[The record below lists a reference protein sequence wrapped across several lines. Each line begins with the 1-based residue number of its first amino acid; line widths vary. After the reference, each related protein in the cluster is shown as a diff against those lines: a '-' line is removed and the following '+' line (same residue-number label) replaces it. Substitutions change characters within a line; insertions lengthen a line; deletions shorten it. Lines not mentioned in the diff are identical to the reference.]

1 MALDLYQEYLAGLN
15 EEDLNLETGFIF
27 FCNLGIDLFIHASQG
42 KLIASEMLKGS
53 NPISYG
59 EFMKIQKLKG
69 IFEGAKERC
78 ELMHGEADLPYDEAE
93 RYVDS
98 MLLECSILI
107 RIYLSKMIQV
117 EDLVYHYDER
127 ARVNADA
134 FNKLFLPD
142 LDPHDR
148 GDIVSFQ
155 NKSRM
160 RSDLLLAQ
168 LFVSLELGV

>member
-1 MALDLYQEYLAGLN
+1 
-15 EEDLNLETGFIF
+15 
-27 FCNLGIDLFIHASQG
+27 
-42 KLIASEMLKGS
+42 MLKGS
-53 NPISYG
+53 NPISYN
-59 EFMKIQKLKG
+59 EFMKVQKLKG

-78 ELMHGEADLPYDEAE
+78 ELLRDETDLPYAEAE

-98 MLLECSILI
+98 MLMECSIMI
-107 RIYLSKMIQV
+107 RIYLSKTIQV

-127 ARVNADA
+127 MRCNCEA

-148 GDIVSFQ
+148 ADIVSFQ
-155 NKSRM
+155 SKTGM
-160 RSDLLLAQ
+160 RAELILAQ

>member
-1 MALDLYQEYLAGLN
+1 MPLDIYQEYLSGLN
-15 EEDLNLETGFIF
+15 DDDLNLETGFIF

-42 KLIASEMLKGS
+42 KAIAREMLKGS
-53 NPISYG
+53 NPISYT

-78 ELMHGEADLPYDEAE
+78 ELMRGEADLPYDEAE
-93 RYVDS
+93 KYIDS
-98 MLLECSILI
+98 MLLEVSILI

-127 ARVNADA
+127 SHVNPDA

-148 GDIVSFQ
+148 GDLVSFQ
-155 NKSRM
+155 SKSRM
-160 RSDLLLAQ
+160 RSDLILAQ